1 MTFKE
6 KLRRGEATFE
16 DFRAG
21 VSEWHDE
28 PSDPGPVHEYLGITL
43 DEYFEVLKKTK
54 SFMGTLNQRYK
65 LAVAG
70 TFVASLSSKYNT

>member
-1 MTFKE
+1 
-6 KLRRGEATFE
+6 
-16 DFRAG
+16 

-54 SFMGTLNQRYK
+54 SFMGTINQRYK

-70 TFVASLSSKYNT
+70 TFVASL